1 MEIGSV
7 RPAVTGVT
15 QPVPRAPA
23 ASEQSV
29 RTDLPVQAAVTE
41 AAKSEKNFLRSATED
56 DGSSRQGAIDVALNG
71 TGNRKKTQEVKQ
83 DSVDREIEMDPETR
97 ALVFK
102 KIDVQSG
109 DVIEQV
115 PEEAMLRMR
124 QMIQSWGERG
134 VGGGTATTPARTA
147 AYDLT
152 A

>member
-23 ASEQSV
+23 ASGQSV

-41 AAKSEKNFLRSATED
+41 AAKSEKTFLRSATED
-56 DGSSRQGAIDVALNG
+56 DGAQGSIDVALNG
-71 TGNRKKTQEVKQ
+71 TGNRKKSQEIEQ
-83 DSVDREIEMDPETR
+83 DSVDREIEMDPETH

-134 VGGGTATTPARTA
+134 VGGGKATTPARTA

>member
-23 ASEQSV
+23 ASEQTV

-41 AAKSEKNFLRSATED
+41 AAKSEKNFLRTATED
-56 DGSSRQGAIDVALNG
+56 GGTQASIDVALNG
-71 TGNRKKTQEVKQ
+71 TGNRKKSQEVKP
-83 DSVDREIEMDPETR
+83 DSVDREIEMDPATH

-124 QMIQSWGERG
+124 QMIQAWGERG
-134 VGGGTATTPARTA
+134 AGGGAATGSARTA
-147 AYDLT
+147 AFDLT